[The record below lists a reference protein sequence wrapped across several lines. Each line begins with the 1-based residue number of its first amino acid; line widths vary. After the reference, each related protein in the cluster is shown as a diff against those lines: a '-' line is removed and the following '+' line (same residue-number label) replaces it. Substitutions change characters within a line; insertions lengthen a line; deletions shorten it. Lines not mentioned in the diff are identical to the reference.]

1 MGDRPLLQVALD
13 LTDVREA
20 MSLAKLARDGGADII
35 EVGTPL
41 IKCAGANVIRSVKDS
56 CEGVLVLA
64 DLKTLDA
71 GWLETEI
78 AARNGADIVS
88 ISALAHNKTVI
99 DSVMCGRNLGIRI
112 MADLMQVPD
121 PVDRGLELSD
131 LGIDYLCLHT
141 GIDMQESDNKSLE
154 RALKLVKG
162 VMKNSPT
169 PVAVAGGINN
179 TNVRDVVRSGAR
191 IVIVGSHITKSS
203 NAYETT
209 KKIRS
214 LIDSV

>member
-1 MGDRPLLQVALD
+1 MGDRSLLQVALD
-13 LTDVREA
+13 LTDVKEA
-20 MSLAKLARDGGADII
+20 ISLAKLVRDGGADIV

-41 IKCAGANVIRSVKDS
+41 IKCAGANVIRSIKES
-56 CEGVLVLA
+56 CEGVLILA

-88 ISALAHNKTVI
+88 VSALAHNKTII
-99 DSVMCGRNLGIRI
+99 DAVMCARNFGIRI
-112 MADLMQVPD
+112 MADLMQVPA

-131 LGIDYLCLHT
+131 LGIDYLCMHT
-141 GIDMQESDNKSLE
+141 GIDVQESDKQALE
-154 RALKLVKG
+154 RTLRLVKG
-162 VMKNSPT
+162 VMKNSPI
-169 PVAVAGGINN
+169 PIAVAGGINN
-179 TNVRDVVRSGAR
+179 LNVREVVRAGAR
-191 IVIVGSHITKSS
+191 IVVVGSHITKST

-214 LIDSV
+214 LIDGV

>member
-41 IKCAGANVIRSVKDS
+41 IKCAGANVIKSVKDF
-56 CEGVLVLA
+56 CEGVLILA

-88 ISALAHNKTVI
+88 ISALAHNKTII
-99 DSVMCGRNLGIRI
+99 DSVMCARNLGVRI

-131 LGIDYLCLHT
+131 LGIDYLCMHT
-141 GIDMQESDNKSLE
+141 GVDVQESDKQSLE
-154 RALKLVKG
+154 RTLKLVKG
-162 VMKNSPT
+162 VMKNSSIPI
-169 PVAVAGGINN
+169 AVAGGINN
-179 TNVRDVVRSGAR
+179 LNVRDVVRAGAK
-191 IVIVGSHITKSS
+191 IVIVGSHITKST

>member
-1 MGDRPLLQVALD
+1 
-13 LTDVREA
+13 
-20 MSLAKLARDGGADII
+20 
-35 EVGTPL
+35 
-41 IKCAGANVIRSVKDS
+41 
-56 CEGVLVLA
+56 
-64 DLKTLDA
+64 
-71 GWLETEI
+71 
-78 AARNGADIVS
+78 
-88 ISALAHNKTVI
+88 
-99 DSVMCGRNLGIRI
+99 

>member
-41 IKCAGANVIRSVKDS
+41 IKCAGANVIKSVKDS
-56 CEGVLVLA
+56 CEGVLILA

-88 ISALAHNKTVI
+88 ISALAHNKTII

-131 LGIDYLCLHT
+131 LGIDYLCMHT
-141 GIDMQESDNKSLE
+141 GIDVQESDKQSLE
-154 RALKLVKG
+154 RTLKLVKG
-162 VMKNSPT
+162 VMKNSST
-169 PVAVAGGINN
+169 PIAVAGGINN
-179 TNVRDVVRSGAR
+179 LNVRDVVRAGAK
-191 IVIVGSHITKSS
+191 IVIVGSHITKAA
-203 NAYETT
+203 NAYEAT

>member
-41 IKCAGANVIRSVKDS
+41 IKCAGANVIKSVKDS
-56 CEGVLVLA
+56 CEGVLILA

-88 ISALAHNKTVI
+88 ISALAHNKTII
-99 DSVMCGRNLGIRI
+99 DSVMCARNLGIRI

-131 LGIDYLCLHT
+131 LGIDYLCMHT
-141 GIDMQESDNKSLE
+141 GIDVQESDKQSLE
-154 RALKLVKG
+154 RTLKLVKG
-162 VMKNSPT
+162 VMKNSSI
-169 PVAVAGGINN
+169 PVAVAGGINSV
-179 TNVRDVVRSGAR
+179 NVRDVVRAGAR
-191 IVIVGSHITKSS
+191 IVIVGSHITKSA
-203 NAYETT
+203 NAYEAT

>member
-1 MGDRPLLQVALD
+1 LGDRPLLQVAID

-88 ISALAHNKTVI
+88 ISALAHNKTII

-141 GIDMQESDNKSLE
+141 GIDVQESDRQALE
-154 RALKLVKG
+154 RTLKLVKG

-179 TNVRDVVRSGAR
+179 TNVRDVVRSGVG
-191 IVIVGSHITKSS
+191 IVIVGSQITKSS
-203 NAYETT
+203 NAYEAT

>member
-1 MGDRPLLQVALD
+1 MGDKPLLQVALD

-41 IKCAGANVIRSVKDS
+41 IKCAGANVIKSVKDF
-56 CEGVLVLA
+56 CEGVLILA

-88 ISALAHNKTVI
+88 ISALAHNKTII
-99 DSVMCGRNLGIRI
+99 DSVMCARNLGVRI

-131 LGIDYLCLHT
+131 LGIDYLCMHT
-141 GIDMQESDNKSLE
+141 GIDVQESDKQSLE
-154 RALKLVKG
+154 RTLKLVKG
-162 VMKNSPT
+162 VMKNCST
-169 PVAVAGGINN
+169 PIAVAGGINN
-179 TNVRDVVRSGAR
+179 LNVREVIRAGAK
-191 IVIVGSHITKSS
+191 IVIVGSHITKST
-203 NAYETT
+203 NAYEAT